1 MRTRQAV
8 ASALVSARVAHM
20 GCNSRRQRLPCL
32 RAPQVLDE
40 PLYANYL
47 RLTGLPRPYKEQ
59 VCRLG
64 LLSLL
69 RGGGGGG
76 ALQRSTAQLPSPCG
90 APVDSLSPCA
100 SPAAW
105 ALLVSMTIYGSAGAG
120 LHGER
125 WQQGAA
131 EPDSCATRKEGA
143 MQPEMRRVPGWPL
156 RSASLV
162 PAALQQVLYAKH
174 IAKHK
179 TGLDHSL
186 WSRATHMVGAS
197 DWVAM
202 ATAAPQHR
210 RCAALCPAPC
220 PPPPAPLR
228 DQAPVAAPHAARAC
242 ETSGPACG

>member
-1 MRTRQAV
+1 
-8 ASALVSARVAHM
+8 
-20 GCNSRRQRLPCL
+20 
-32 RAPQVLDE
+32 
-40 PLYANYL
+40 
-47 RLTGLPRPYKEQ
+47 
-59 VCRLG
+59 
-64 LLSLL
+64 
-69 RGGGGGG
+69 
-76 ALQRSTAQLPSPCG
+76 
-90 APVDSLSPCA
+90 
-100 SPAAW
+100 
-105 ALLVSMTIYGSAGAG
+105 
-120 LHGER
+120 
-125 WQQGAA
+125 
-131 EPDSCATRKEGA
+131 